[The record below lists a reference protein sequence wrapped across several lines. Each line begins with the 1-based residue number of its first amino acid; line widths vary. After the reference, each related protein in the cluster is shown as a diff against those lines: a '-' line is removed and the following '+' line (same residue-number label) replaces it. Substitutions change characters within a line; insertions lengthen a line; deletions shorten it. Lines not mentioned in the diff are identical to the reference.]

1 MTRIYL
7 ASDNHTGKRVILA
20 TLFAISCFTT
30 IAIAA
35 DEKQMAITDPSQAD
49 DDFRLQGEYCGRIC
63 DSRRCWRR
71 VGLQVCALG
80 DGKFSAVE
88 YPGGLPGAGWSRHHK
103 FQLSGQRKG
112 DTIWL
117 ASNRCQFIVDGGR
130 AKAFSVG
137 GRRLGDLRRV
147 ERTSPT
153 MGAAPPRCAIVLFDE
168 SINRFKNGKTSADGW
183 LQMGTET
190 LDAYQDFTM
199 HLEFRLPYMPYA
211 RGQGRANSGI
221 YVQSRYEVQ
230 VLDSF
235 SLEGEFNECGALYR
249 LRKPDVNMCLPPLRW
264 QTYDIGFRAP
274 RFDAEG
280 NKLCD
285 ARITVVHNGVPV
297 HYDKILSSK
306 TGAGKQEGPDAFPT
320 KLQDHG
326 NPVVFRNIWLLD
338 HSRVGHKLATGKN
351 QSDRLFAA
359 RKSGSR
365 LLVLDTAQRR

>member
-88 YPGGLPGAGWSRHHK
+88 YPGGLPGAGSSRHHK

-130 AKAFSVG
+130 AKAFGS
-137 GRRLGDLRRV
+137 
-147 ERTSPT
+147 
-153 MGAAPPRCAIVLFDE
+153 
-168 SINRFKNGKTSADGW
+168 
-183 LQMGTET
+183 
-190 LDAYQDFTM
+190 
-199 HLEFRLPYMPYA
+199 
-211 RGQGRANSGI
+211 
-221 YVQSRYEVQ
+221 SR
-230 VLDSF
+230 D
-235 SLEGEFNECGALYR
+235 
-249 LRKPDVNMCLPPLRW
+249 
-264 QTYDIGFRAP
+264 
-274 RFDAEG
+274 
-280 NKLCD
+280 
-285 ARITVVHNGVPV
+285 
-297 HYDKILSSK
+297 
-306 TGAGKQEGPDAFPT
+306 
-320 KLQDHG
+320 
-326 NPVVFRNIWLLD
+326 
-338 HSRVGHKLATGKN
+338 
-351 QSDRLFAA
+351 
-359 RKSGSR
+359 
-365 LLVLDTAQRR
+365 